1 MWLVTSTYKK
11 AQTRSVGGGPGLEEF
26 SLNYR
31 HFWDTQA
38 LGQNLGLRTEAWLW
52 ECGMKSGCLWPS
64 LWRACGEHPSLR
76 RPRRKPSGA
85 PPRKLGRRGGA
96 SKGWWSRGRGRRKTE
111 EYGDMETSGRNHL
124 KERAV
129 SCANL
134 CWKFKQ
140 DEDWKMFIRL
150 SLLEVADHLSRS
162 WLGLWLGEQC

>member
-1 MWLVTSTYKK
+1 MEGQGWRSSVWIIDTFETPKHLDKTSGSEG
-11 AQTRSVGGGPGLEEF
+11 RHDCENVGWSQVVFDL
-26 SLNYR
+26 
-31 HFWDTQA
+31 
-38 LGQNLGLRTEAWLW
+38 
-52 ECGMKSGCLWPS
+52 
-64 LWRACGEHPSLR
+64 ACGEHPSLR

-96 SKGWWSRGRGRRKTE
+96 SKGWWSRGRGRRKPE
-111 EYGDMETSGRNHL
+111 EYGDMETNRRKHL

-140 DEDWKMFIRL
+140 HEDWKMFIRL
-150 SLLEVADHLSRS
+150 SLLEIADHLSRS